1 MTLDL
6 VAFYQRAWKPHSGRG
21 RQPFRTR
28 SPSQNPSAQTALHAK
43 YNLTFPRRR
52 NWPQK
57 FSTWGE
63 VGGFQV
69 SAQAAPGS
77 GRKTL
82 MFSVRLAPGW
92 RVSSR
97 GQVCWGGRDQDS
109 QRLWLPQA
117 APAPCRPAPGPG
129 PGPGRV
135 WEGARWQF
143 WERPAGGLGFC
154 LAVCAEDF
162 FFFSPPGASK
172 SWELFYLFMSHLS
185 VGSSGLAW
193 WLGPKRGLC
202 CVFQEWRGG
211 LADRCWEGHGTT

>member
-6 VAFYQRAWKPHSGRG
+6 VAFYRRAWKPHSGRG

-43 YNLTFPRRR
+43 YNLTFPRRK

-69 SAQAAPGS
+69 SAQAAPRS

-82 MFSVRLAPGW
+82 TFSVRLAPGW

-97 GQVCWGGRDQDS
+97 GQVCWGSCDQDS

-117 APAPCRPAPGPG
+117 APAPCGPAPGPG
-129 PGPGRV
+129 PGPGCV

-162 FFFSPPGASK
+162 FFFLSPWGKQILGVVLPIYVPSFCGIFRPRLVAGPQKRPLLCFPRVEGRPG
-172 SWELFYLFMSHLS
+172 
-185 VGSSGLAW
+185 
-193 WLGPKRGLC
+193 
-202 CVFQEWRGG
+202 
-211 LADRCWEGHGTT
+211 